1 MTSDWKYSKTAT
13 CRRMKKNIG
22 DLVEGLRKK
31 SGTTTKIICLI
42 KKKYLTTNQA
52 LPRRDNGNGNVKE

>member
-1 MTSDWKYSKTAT
+1 M
-13 CRRMKKNIG
+13 RMKKNIG
-22 DLVEGLRKK
+22 DLVEDLRKK
-31 SGTTTKIICLI
+31 SGKTTKIICLI